1 MMCYICHLTF
11 TLFSTFNTNWW
22 ESFTYVHNYLYIG
35 RVDIN
40 IEASSA
46 LGSVHELTNYLLDDS
61 ALESFI
67 DGGASGDRG
76 FKCSV
81 SDDYHHIGRRRFVA
95 MEVITVNNQST
106 QLYGCLANTII

>member
-1 MMCYICHLTF
+1 M
-11 TLFSTFNTNWW
+11 
-22 ESFTYVHNYLYIG
+22 
-35 RVDIN
+35 DIN
-40 IEASSA
+40 IEAASA
-46 LGSVHELTNYLLDDS
+46 LGSVHDYYLLDDS

-76 FKCSV
+76 FKCAI